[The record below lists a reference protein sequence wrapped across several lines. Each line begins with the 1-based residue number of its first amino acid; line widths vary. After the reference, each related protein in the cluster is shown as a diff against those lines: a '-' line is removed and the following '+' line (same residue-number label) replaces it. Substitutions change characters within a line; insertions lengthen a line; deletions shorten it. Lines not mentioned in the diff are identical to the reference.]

1 MEIFAAVF
9 NFAYEILNIPIN
21 AYGFTF
27 SLWSVLIFSV
37 VAGILLWLVFS
48 VLEGK

>member
-9 NFAYEILNIPIN
+9 KFAYDILNIPIN

-27 SLWSVLIFSV
+27 SLWSVFIFSV
-37 VAGILLWLVFS
+37 VAGIVLWFIFS